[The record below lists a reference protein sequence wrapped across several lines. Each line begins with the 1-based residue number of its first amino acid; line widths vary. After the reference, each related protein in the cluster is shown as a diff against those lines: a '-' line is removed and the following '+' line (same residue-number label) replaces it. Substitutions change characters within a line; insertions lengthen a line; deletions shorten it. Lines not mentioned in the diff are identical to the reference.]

1 MTSVTKLLGSWGLS
15 PPIGTDHVL
24 GNLVALV
31 GAMLISVQ
39 TPEGTIAL
47 TTDASLRTPSVMSF
61 SVSDA

>member
-1 MTSVTKLLGSWGLS
+1 MS
-15 PPIGTDHVL
+15 PFFIRVPFFFAIGTDHVL

-47 TTDASLRTPSVMSF
+47 TQQMPPCEFLR
-61 SVSDA
+61 